1 MESRTANPLK
11 GGNGMHTQLIRL
23 HGADTKAELSVLHK
37 AEDFIALQKAAMLLG
52 QGELVAFPTE
62 TVYGLGAN
70 ALSEEAVAK
79 IFLAKERPADNPLI
93 VHIAKLEELR
103 LVARSW
109 PQLAETL
116 ITHFWPG
123 PLTLVLPRKP
133 ELASNVSAGL
143 DTVAVRM
150 PKHPIAL
157 QLLRITG
164 LPIAAPSANRSGRPS
179 PTTAEHVLQDMNE
192 AIAAVID
199 GGSTS
204 EGVEST
210 VLDLSGERPAI
221 LRPGSVTRDMLLP
234 YIPDLATE
242 PHSEDLKK
250 SPGTR
255 YAHYAPRAAV
265 HVYRGADADI
275 RERILRDVVAYRT
288 ANRRVAI
295 LAPGPFYDPAE
306 ADIVVD
312 LSCPMDGEDMGAHP
326 YHYVGQNLFAMF
338 RHCDDMHI
346 RTIYVHGMRPTGLGE
361 AIMNRLERAAREIID
376 VGGTA

>member
-1 MESRTANPLK
+1 MESRAANPLK
-11 GGNGMHTQLIRL
+11 GENGMHTQLIRL
-23 HGADTKAELSVLHK
+23 HRANSRAGLTMLQK

-70 ALSEEAVAK
+70 ALSADAVGK
-79 IFLAKERPADNPLI
+79 IFSAKERPADNPLI
-93 VHIAKLEELR
+93 VHIGKLEELR
-103 LVARSW
+103 FVARSW

-116 ITHFWPG
+116 ITQFWPG

-133 ELASNVSAGL
+133 ELAENISAGL

-179 PTTAEHVLQDMNE
+179 PTTAEHVFQDMNE
-192 AIAAVID
+192 AIAAIID
-199 GGSTS
+199 GGSTN

-210 VLDLSGERPAI
+210 VLDLSGDRPAI
-221 LRPGSVTRDMLLP
+221 LRPGSVTREMLLP

-242 PHSEDLKK
+242 PHSEDMKK

-265 HVYRGADADI
+265 HLYKGSDTEI
-275 RERILRDVVAYRT
+275 RERILHDIVAFRSGS
-288 ANRRVAI
+288 RRVAI
-295 LAPGPFYDPAE
+295 LAPGPFYETID

-312 LSCPMDGEDMGAHP
+312 LSLPADGGDRNAHP

-338 RHCDDMHI
+338 RYCDDMHI
-346 RTIYVHGMRPTGLGE
+346 RTIYVHGMRPVGLGE
-361 AIMNRLERAAREIID
+361 AIMNRLERAASEIID
-376 VGGTA
+376 VGGTS